1 MKYMDTEFELEH
13 TLASAISEW
22 FETGHVSVNKYPAK
36 FHEAIWSQG
45 AIGWRQIFNGKISR
59 HWLGH
64 QGHTKTSQGRL
75 RMDYIWGANIVE
87 TCLRMMIDLWEM
99 RKEEV
104 YGKEEGTKQQI
115 RKEKAAT
122 RVREL
127 HKLQETARPSDAKLF
142 YADMDRQIETST
154 AATLEGFVAMKT
166 KSIHNSVKQW
176 ADTAKLGVK
185 SLIGWIRTGGKNNRE
200 IIDRTENRQRTQ
212 FKNEQY
218 KKPRKKKKGRDSTVY
233 STMKQQSLSG
243 FISLHN
249 DLY

>member
-1 MKYMDTEFELEH
+1 
-13 TLASAISEW
+13 
-22 FETGHVSVNKYPAK
+22 
-36 FHEAIWSQG
+36 
-45 AIGWRQIFNGKISR
+45 
-59 HWLGH
+59 
-64 QGHTKTSQGRL
+64 
-75 RMDYIWGANIVE
+75 
-87 TCLRMMIDLWEM
+87 MIELWEM

-127 HKLQETARPSDAKLF
+127 HKLQEKARPSDAKLF
-142 YADMDRQIETST
+142 YADVEKQIETST

-166 KSIHNSVKQW
+166 KSIHNSVKEW
-176 ADTAKLGVK
+176 ADTARTGVK
-185 SLIGWIRTGGKNNRE
+185 SLIGWIKTGGKNNR
-200 IIDRTENRQRTQ
+200 DRIERNENRERRQ

-218 KKPRKKKKGRDSTVY
+218 KKPRKKRKGRDSTVY